1 MKVYISVDMEGLA
14 YVNHWDEVDKKKE
27 DHKYFAEEM
36 TKEVVA
42 ACKAINNFDKNAEI
56 WVRDAHWKARN
67 IIPDRLP
74 DNVRLIRGWAET
86 PESMVE
92 CVDRTFDCAI
102 FIGYHIGAHSNKNP
116 LSHTIDSEIVSY
128 IKINGEYVSEFD
140 IYGLTCA
147 YHNVPVVFVSG
158 DEALCEYINKKYP
171 AIATLSTIKGIGN
184 ATISLLSSNQISEQ
198 IKNRVENRLNA
209 GNFEKMEIPS
219 EITMEI
225 RFSEHKYAFAMSYYP
240 NAKVVDDYTISFSS
254 NNFYDVLRFEYFAL
268 KF

>member
-42 ACKAINNFDKNAEI
+42 ACEAINNFDKNAEI

-92 CVDRTFDCAI
+92 CIDNTFDCAI

-140 IYGLTCA
+140 IYGLTCS

-158 DEALCEYINKKYP
+158 DEALCEHINKNYP
-171 AIATLSTIKGIGN
+171 TISTLSTNRGLGN
-184 ATISLLSSNQISEQ
+184 ATISLISSNKIGEE
-198 IKNRVENRLNA
+198 IKNKIQKRLSA
-209 GNFEKMEIPS
+209 GCFQKMEIPK

-240 NAKVVDDYTISFSS
+240 NAKVVDEYTISFSS
-254 NNFYDVLRFEYFAL
+254 NNFYDVLKFKYFAL